1 MITPKKVNLERY
13 NDGLVSIYRDKA
25 TNKTN
30 FNAKTNV
37 KYIEDMT
44 FIVKLCYKEM
54 SKRTQD
60 LEFSNQ
66 SGFILNQKIKT
77 RYVNNIDNKCKCVI
91 NGLLYDISYVDK
103 TKQDLY
109 LYLSGGVPIGHTNG
123 D

>member
-1 MITPKKVNLERY
+1 MITHKKVNLERF
-13 NDGLVSIYRDKA
+13 NDGLVNIYRDKA

-60 LEFSNQ
+60 IEFANQ

-77 RYVNNIDNKCKCVI
+77 RYVKNIDNKCKCVI
-91 NGLLYDISYVDK
+91 NGLLYDISYIDK
-103 TKQDLY
+103 TKQELF
-109 LYLSGGVPIGHTNG
+109 LYLSGGVPIGHTN
-123 D
+123 